1 MRFLLDENFPKA
13 VISLLEGMGHEV
25 DDFRQIGSV
34 GAPDGEIVRLARERS
49 AVILTTDRDFF
60 HTLGRD
66 LPSHCGIIVVA
77 LKQPTRAA
85 ILSRVEWFIED
96 IGLHRIGGRV
106 FQLRDRA
113 WMVYPPFDE
122 RGS

>member
-13 VISLLEGMGHEV
+13 VISILEGMGHEV
-25 DDFRQIGSV
+25 DDFRHIGV
-34 GAPDGEIVRLARERS
+34 IGAPDREIVRLAGERS

-66 LPSHCGIIVVA
+66 LPAHSGIIVVA
-77 LKQPTRAA
+77 LKQPTRSA
-85 ILSRVEWFIED
+85 IISRIEWFIEN

-113 WMVYPPFDE
+113 WMVYPPFEDK
-122 RGS
+122 

>member
-13 VISLLEGMGHEV
+13 VIPVLVAMGHEV
-25 DDFRQIGSV
+25 DDFRLIGTI
-34 GAPDGEIVRLARERS
+34 GAPDEDIVRVAKERS

-60 HTLGRD
+60 HTLGQS
-66 LPSHCGIIVVA
+66 LSTHCGIIIVA

-85 ILSRVEWFIED
+85 IVSRVEWFFEH
-96 IGLHRIGGRV
+96 IGLHRIEGRV

-113 WMVYPPFDE
+113 WMVYPPLED
-122 RGS
+122 